1 MTASNE
7 TVKTNQVRFRLLNR
21 RLRQPL
27 LVLQLEIKT
36 RDYIRSSYG
45 GGYWKDWQSYWRD
58 AQLEDLSVMD
68 ISKLAIQRDGE
79 ERPICFRPHR
89 RLFGWSLVLQIMR
102 GADSQ
107 PSWADAKMQDLLFKE
122 GKILG
127 GIGLVTR

>member
-1 MTASNE
+1 LNSTE
-7 TVKTNQVRFRLLNR
+7 TVKTNQVRFRLHQR
-21 RLRQPL
+21 RFRQPL

-45 GGYWKDWQSYWRD
+45 GGYWKDWVSYWRD

-79 ERPICFRPHR
+79 ERPICFRPYR
-89 RLFGWSLVLQIMR
+89 KLFGWSLVLQIMR
-102 GADSQ
+102 GSDNQ